1 MDMGL
6 RGKVVL
12 VTGST
17 TNIGRGIALAFAGEG
32 ARVIVTGR
40 DAKAGAQVVSRAREQ
55 GAQDVLWIAADLMQK
70 GEAERLATSAVERWG
85 AIDILVNNVGGN
97 ATVAPF
103 VETDE
108 EDWRY
113 DLDINVMTMLRLTRA
128 VLAHMIDRGEGRIIN
143 IGSTSGV
150 IGDPFI
156 ATYSAAKAAVHGFTR
171 VLAAEV
177 GVHNITVNAIAPFAT
192 RPADPDETASSGS
205 RSNPETGLFR
215 TLPSDRQALLGSI
228 FRSGVL
234 PRKAATTDEIGAAAV
249 YLASKQAAF
258 ITGETLHVEGG
269 VRLGWTHPDLQG

>member
-6 RGKVVL
+6 RDRVVL

-40 DAKAGAQVVSRAREQ
+40 DAFAGAQVIMQAREL
-55 GAQDVLWIAADLMQK
+55 GAADTFWIAADLMQK
-70 GEAERLATSAVERWG
+70 GEAARLVTTAVKRWG
-85 AIDILVNNVGGN
+85 GIDVLINNVGGN
-97 ATVAPF
+97 ATIAPF

-113 DLDINVMTMLRLTRA
+113 DLDINVITMLRLTRA
-128 VLAHMIDRGEGRIIN
+128 VLPHMVEQKDGRIIN

-192 RPADPDETASSGS
+192 RPADPDEAASSGS

-215 TLPSDRQALLGSI
+215 TLPSDRQVLLGSI

-249 YLASKQAAF
+249 YLASRQAAF

-269 VRLGWTHPDLQG
+269 VRLGWTHPDLRH